1 MAFSMT
7 IFLFCIEHVKAFANQ
22 NSLSAHE
29 TLARRFSSANI
40 NASKQRRNK
49 LPVNAHS
56 SARSLQRQAVSSSTR
71 LSMAWSLPSRDE
83 IPPITPSSF
92 NVFGSW
98 YNEMNPTSR
107 SVVYD
112 DSYVSDY
119 SFSSPTDDWP
129 TMSDEKEIGNS
140 KRVENAHSEQFVV
153 LSLERLVMAARS
165 NAFSFIFL
173 LRRIFWR

>member
-1 MAFSMT
+1 MLAQRKHKESLQKHVIVIRRKAAAVMAFSMI
-7 IFLFCIEHVKAFANQ
+7 IFLFYIEHVKAFANQ

-56 SARSLQRQAVSSSTR
+56 SARSLQRKVVSSSTR

-112 DSYVSDY
+112 
-119 SFSSPTDDWP
+119 
-129 TMSDEKEIGNS
+129 E
-140 KRVENAHSEQFVV
+140 
-153 LSLERLVMAARS
+153 
-165 NAFSFIFL
+165 
-173 LRRIFWR
+173 

>member
-1 MAFSMT
+1 MLAQRKHKESLQKHVIVIRRKAAAVMAFSMT

-29 TLARRFSSANI
+29 TLVLMSAASSMARRFSSAYI
-40 NASKQRRNK
+40 NASKQRLNK
-49 LPVNAHS
+49 FPVNAHS
-56 SARSLQRQAVSSSTR
+56 SARSLQRKVVSSSTR

-83 IPPITPSSF
+83 IPPITPSSL

-112 DSYVSDY
+112 
-119 SFSSPTDDWP
+119 
-129 TMSDEKEIGNS
+129 E
-140 KRVENAHSEQFVV
+140 
-153 LSLERLVMAARS
+153 
-165 NAFSFIFL
+165 
-173 LRRIFWR
+173 